1 MRYVAIASAVLGAV
15 LLGLLASAGGNTDFF
30 SKNYPLLLGLN
41 LALALGLALLIGFQ
55 IRLLLRKIRA
65 RIFGARLTLRL
76 LVLFGLLAVLP
87 GTLVYGMSLQF
98 LSKNIESWFDVRVD
112 NALEGGLNLGRT
124 ALEYLLRDLSKKGET
139 MAVALSDLP
148 LDAHGANLNAL
159 REQSGVQE
167 ALLLNAKGGVVAY
180 AGNERAGMLP
190 EVPSVSVLRQVR
202 MQKPYSV
209 IESIPGRGLFM
220 RVVVP
225 VNVLSLTEDIRIL
238 QLLQPVPAKLSQ
250 DAETVEAVYRD
261 YQALSLA
268 RVGLKRIS
276 GLTLTLTLLLALLS
290 AVSLAFVLSERMSAP
305 LGILARG
312 TRAVAKGD
320 FSAMPEVQS
329 WDELGMLTQ
338 SFNTMT
344 RELAEARA
352 QTEFNQRQME
362 AAKIYLESILA
373 HLSSGVLTFDGKLR
387 LSTVNLS
394 AGVILGV
401 DLGRLRGLKLADWG
415 MREEELAAFAGNL
428 ARHLEQNSA
437 KDWQEQMEYASKGV
451 THLLLVRGSRL
462 PMEVEGGYI
471 VVFDEITGLIQA
483 QRDAAWGEVARRLA
497 HEIKN
502 PLTPIQ
508 LSAERLEHKLADKLG
523 ESDGEMLRRST
534 TTIVNQVA
542 ALKKMV
548 DAFSEY
554 ARSPQLN
561 LQAVDLNQLVQEV
574 ATLYEPAG
582 QKLELEL
589 AEGLPIV
596 EGDITLL
603 RQVIHNLLKNAQEAV
618 AEQAEPRI
626 EVQTEVLENN
636 RVKLSIRDNGSGFP
650 EALLARLCEP
660 YVTTKP
666 KGTGLGLAIVK
677 KIVEEHRGSLATENL
692 KPHGACVCVVLPI
705 AGKKET

>member
-1 MRYVAIASAVLGAV
+1 MKYVAIASAVLGAILLV
-15 LLGLLASAGGNTDFF
+15 LLATASGNTDFF

-41 LALALGLALLIGFQ
+41 GALAVGLVLLIVFQ
-55 IRLLLRKIRA
+55 VRLLKRKIRA
-65 RIFGARLTLRL
+65 RIFGSRLTLRL
-76 LVLFGLLAVLP
+76 MVMFGLLAVIP
-87 GTLVYGMSLQF
+87 GALVYGMSVQF

-124 ALEYLLRDLSKKGET
+124 ALEYMLRDLTKKGET

-148 LDAHGANLNAL
+148 ADSHAANLNGL

-167 ALLLNAKGGVVAY
+167 ALLINPRGAVIAFV
-180 AGNERAGMLP
+180 GNERAGMLP
-190 EVPSVSVLRQVR
+190 EIPSSSILRQVR
-202 MQKPYSV
+202 LQKPYSA
-209 IESIPGRGLFM
+209 IESVPGKGLYM

-225 VNVLSLTEDIRIL
+225 VNVLTLDEDIRIL
-238 QLLQPVPAKLSQ
+238 QLLQPVPPKLSA
-250 DAETVEAVYRD
+250 DAETVEAVFRD

-290 AVSLAFVLSERMSAP
+290 AVALAFVLAERLSAP

-320 FSAMPEVQS
+320 FSEMPEVQS

-344 RELAEARA
+344 RELGEARA

-373 HLSSGVLTFDGKLR
+373 HLSSGVLAFDAKFR
-387 LSTVNLS
+387 LSTANPS
-394 AGVILGV
+394 AVEILGV
-401 DLGRLRGLKLADWG
+401 DLDRLRGLRLGDWG
-415 MREEELAAFAGNL
+415 MREPDLAPL
-428 ARHLEQNSA
+428 AESLSRHLEQHGA
-437 KDWQEQMEYASKGV
+437 RDWQEQMEYSAKGTSHV
-451 THLLLVRGSRL
+451 LLVRGSRL
-462 PMEVEGGYI
+462 PLEVEGGYI
-471 VVFDEITGLIQA
+471 VVFDQITGLIQA

-508 LSAERLEHKLADKLG
+508 LSAERLEHKLAAKLG
-523 ESDGEMLRRST
+523 DSDADVLRRST
-534 TTIVNQVA
+534 GTIVNQVA

-548 DAFSEY
+548 DDFSEY
-554 ARSPQLN
+554 ARSPQLK
-561 LQAVDLNQLVQEV
+561 LQEVDLNQLVQEV
-574 ATLYEPAG
+574 FTLYETST
-582 QKLELEL
+582 QNLRLDL
-589 AEGLPIV
+589 AEGLPLV

-618 AEQAEPRI
+618 AEEAEPAI
-626 EVQTEVLENN
+626 EVQTEILHDG
-636 RVKLSIRDNGSGFP
+636 RVRLSIRDSGAGFP
-650 EALLARLCEP
+650 EALMARVFEP

-677 KIVEEHRGSLATENL
+677 KIIEEHHGTLSIENR
-692 KPHGACVCVVLPI
+692 KPRGACVCVVLPI
-705 AGKKET
+705 AGKKES

>member
-55 IRLLLRKIRA
+55 IRLLRRKIRA

-190 EVPSVSVLRQVR
+190 EVPSVTVLRQVR

-238 QLLQPVPAKLSQ
+238 QLLQPVPARLSQ

-261 YQALSLA
+261 YQALSLS

-290 AVSLAFVLSERMSAP
+290 AVSLAFILSERMSAP
-305 LGILARG
+305 LSILARG

-428 ARHLEQNSA
+428 SRHLEQNGA
-437 KDWQEQMEYASKGV
+437 KDWQEQMEYVSKGV

-523 ESDGEMLRRST
+523 EGDGEMLRRST

-554 ARSPQLN
+554 ARSPQLK

-574 ATLYEPAG
+574 ATLYEPSG
-582 QKLELEL
+582 QRLELEL
-589 AEGLPIV
+589 AEGLPTV

-626 EVQTEVLENN
+626 EAQTEVLENG

-677 KIVEEHRGSLATENL
+677 KIIEEHRGSLATENL

>member
-55 IRLLLRKIRA
+55 IRLLRRKIRA

-180 AGNERAGMLP
+180 AGNEKAGMLP
-190 EVPSVSVLRQVR
+190 EVPSVTVLRQVR

-238 QLLQPVPAKLSQ
+238 QLLQPVPARLSQ

-261 YQALSLA
+261 YQALSLS

-290 AVSLAFVLSERMSAP
+290 AVSLAFILSERMSAP
-305 LGILARG
+305 LSILARG

-428 ARHLEQNSA
+428 SRHLEQNGA
-437 KDWQEQMEYASKGV
+437 KDWQEQMEYVSKGV

-523 ESDGEMLRRST
+523 EGDGEMLRRST

-554 ARSPQLN
+554 ARSPQLK

-574 ATLYEPAG
+574 ATLYEPSG

-589 AEGLPIV
+589 AEGLPTV

-626 EVQTEVLENN
+626 EAQTEVLENG

-677 KIVEEHRGSLATENL
+677 KIIEEHRGSLATENL

>member
-1 MRYVAIASAVLGAV
+1 MKYVAIASAVLGAILLV
-15 LLGLLASAGGNTDFF
+15 LLATASGNTDFF
-30 SKNYPLLLGLN
+30 SKNYPMLLGLN
-41 LALALGLALLIGFQ
+41 GALAVGLVLLIVFQ
-55 IRLLLRKIRA
+55 VRLLKRKIRA
-65 RIFGARLTLRL
+65 HIFGSRLTLRL
-76 LVLFGLLAVLP
+76 MVMFGLLAVIP
-87 GTLVYGMSLQF
+87 GALVYGMSVQF

-124 ALEYLLRDLSKKGET
+124 ALDYMLRDLTKKGET

-148 LDAHGANLNAL
+148 ADSHAASLNGL

-167 ALLLNAKGGVVAY
+167 ALLTDPRGKVIAF

-190 EVPSVSVLRQVR
+190 EIPSSSILRQVR
-202 MQKPYSV
+202 LQKPYSAL
-209 IESIPGRGLFM
+209 ESVPGKGLYM

-225 VNVLSLTEDIRIL
+225 VNVLTLDEDIRIL
-238 QLLQPVPAKLSQ
+238 QLLQPVPPKLSA
-250 DAETVEAVYRD
+250 DAETVEAVFRD

-290 AVSLAFVLSERMSAP
+290 AVALAFVLSERLSAP

-320 FSAMPEVQS
+320 FSEMPEVPS

-338 SFNTMT
+338 SFNDMT

-373 HLSSGVLTFDGKLR
+373 HLSSGVLAFDAKFR
-387 LSTVNLS
+387 LSTANPS
-394 AGVILGV
+394 AVEILGA
-401 DLGRLRGLKLADWG
+401 DLDRLRGLRLADWG
-415 MREEELAAFAGNL
+415 MREPELAPL
-428 ARHLEQNSA
+428 AESLSCHLEQHGA
-437 KDWQEQMEYASKGV
+437 RDWQEQMEYTAKGAV
-451 THLLLVRGSRL
+451 HTLLVRGSRL
-462 PMEVEGGYI
+462 PPEVEGGYI
-471 VVFDEITGLIQA
+471 VVFDQITGLIQA

-508 LSAERLEHKLADKLG
+508 LSAERLEHKLAAKLG
-523 ESDGEMLRRST
+523 KGDADVLRRST
-534 TTIVNQVA
+534 GTIVNQVA

-548 DAFSEY
+548 DDFSEY
-554 ARSPQLN
+554 ARSPQLK
-561 LQAVDLNQLVQEV
+561 LQQVDLNRLVQEV
-574 ATLYEPAG
+574 LTLYETSV
-582 QKLELEL
+582 QNLRLDL
-589 AEGLPIV
+589 AEGLPPV

-618 AEQAEPRI
+618 AEEAEPAI
-626 EVQTEVLENN
+626 EVQTENLDDG
-636 RVKLSIRDNGSGFP
+636 RVRLSIRDSGAGFP
-650 EALLARLCEP
+650 EALMARVFEP

-677 KIVEEHRGSLATENL
+677 KIIEEHHGMLSIENR
-692 KPHGACVCVVLPI
+692 KPRGACVCVVLPR

>member
-55 IRLLLRKIRA
+55 IRLLRRKIRA

-190 EVPSVSVLRQVR
+190 EVPSVTVLRQVR

-238 QLLQPVPAKLSQ
+238 QLLQPVPARLSQ

-261 YQALSLA
+261 YQALSLS

-290 AVSLAFVLSERMSAP
+290 AVSLAFILSERMSAP
-305 LGILARG
+305 LSILARG

-428 ARHLEQNSA
+428 SRHLEQNGA
-437 KDWQEQMEYASKGV
+437 KDWQEQMEYVSKGV

-554 ARSPQLN
+554 ARSPQLK

-574 ATLYEPAG
+574 ATLYEPSG
-582 QKLELEL
+582 QRLELEL
-589 AEGLPIV
+589 AEGLPTV

-626 EVQTEVLENN
+626 EAQTEVLENG

-677 KIVEEHRGSLATENL
+677 KIIEEHRGSLATENL